1 MLIALVESKLEADGY
16 QMIEKERIPKDSLIR
31 EAVWRTKGDYSN
43 DDVHVS
49 LAVRDLISPPTGK
62 IR

>member
-16 QMIEKERIPKDSLIR
+16 QMIEKELIPKESLIR

>member
-16 QMIEKERIPKDSLIR
+16 QMIEKERIPKHSLIR
-31 EAVWRTKGDYSN
+31 EALWKTKGDYAN
-43 DDVHVS
+43 DDLHVS
-49 LAVRDLISPPTGK
+49 LAATDLISPPTGK